1 MDVKFMIA
9 VTEASE
15 AAKEKFTLV
24 AKVKAAMEITKNH
37 WMLTDEDLRFKAAI
51 AGAID
56 ASSSQEDS
64 DILLNEMKA
73 LSLLSDFLTDK
84 KADMSGIK
92 VPKQTIGLMKIW
104 IGIKE
109 GGRK

>member
-24 AKVKAAMEITKNH
+24 AKVKAAMEVTKNH

-73 LSLLSDFLTDK
+73 LSLLSDFLTGTKIDF
-84 KADMSGIK
+84 SGAK
-92 VPKQTIGLMKIW
+92 VPKQTIGLMKLW
-104 IGIKE
+104 IDIKE
-109 GGRK
+109 GKK